1 MHMIEAI
8 WTSFIASAGFGI
20 LFNVP
25 KKAVIPGGICGMI
38 GWLIFE
44 GMSGNSQFDLVLAT
58 AMASFVVAAISHLY
72 ARIHRMPVIIFSV
85 SGIIPLVPGGGA
97 YDTMRQLVEND
108 YNAAIQL
115 GSQTFLI
122 SGAIAFGLV
131 LAGTIIPIILR
142 SQRKVK

>member
-58 AMASFVVAAISHLY
+58 AMASFVVAGISHLY

-142 SQRKVK
+142 SQRTVK